1 MRNYLKYILII
12 FILVL
17 TACKNDG
24 KNKKVSVIEETSID
38 LQMIQAY
45 NKGIKN
51 LELGDAIVAAKNFN
65 EAEILFPQSKWAP
78 RASLMSAYSYYSQE
92 YFANAIGELERF
104 LVTYPGHERVSYAY
118 YLLGIC
124 YYDQIVDEKRDLKV
138 IENAKKNFEKVVSDY
153 PKSDFALD
161 SEYKLEL
168 IEEILASKEM
178 YLARYY
184 TEREKWIP
192 AINRYK
198 KILENYERTIF
209 IEEALHRLVEL
220 HYKIGMIDEAKKY
233 ASLLGYNY
241 QSSKWYEETY
251 KIFDKNYKKKTKVK
265 KRKKK
270 FLTLEKIK
278 SLLK

>member
-1 MRNYLKYILII
+1 MKNYLKYILII

-17 TACKNDG
+17 TSCKNE
-24 KNKKVSVIEETSID
+24 KKEVSVIEETSID

-45 NKGIKN
+45 NEGLKN
-51 LELGDAIVAAKNFN
+51 LELGDAIVAAKKFN

-104 LVTYPGHERVSYAY
+104 LETYPSHERVSYAY

-138 IENAKKNFEKVVSDY
+138 IEDAKKNFEKVIKDY
-153 PKSDFALD
+153 PKSDFAID

-184 TEREKWIP
+184 IEREKWIP

-198 KILENYERTIF
+198 KVLENYERTIF

-220 HYKIGMIDEAKKY
+220 HYKIGMIDESKKY

-241 QSSKWYEETY
+241 QSSKWYQESY
-251 KIFDKNYKKKTKVK
+251 KIFNKNYNKKIKVK

-270 FLTLEKIK
+270 FITLEKIK

>member
-12 FILVL
+12 FILLL
-17 TACKNDG
+17 TACKNE
-24 KNKKVSVIEETSID
+24 KKEVSVIEETSID
-38 LQMIQAY
+38 LQMIKAY
-45 NKGIKN
+45 NQGIKN
-51 LELGDAIVAAKNFN
+51 LELGDALVAAKKFN

-78 RASLMSAYSYYSQE
+78 RASLMSAYSYYSQD
-92 YFANAIGELERF
+92 YFVNAIGELERF
-104 LVTYPGHERVSYAY
+104 LETYPSHERVGYAY

-138 IENAKKNFEKVVSDY
+138 IEDAKRNFEKVINDY

-184 TEREKWIP
+184 IEREKWIP

-198 KILENYERTIF
+198 KVLENYERTIF

-220 HYKIGMIDEAKKY
+220 HYKIGMIDESKKY

-241 QSSKWYEETY
+241 KSSKWYEESY
-251 KIFDKNYKKKTKVK
+251 KIFNKNYNKKLKVK

-270 FLTLEKIK
+270 FITLEKIK

>member
-1 MRNYLKYILII
+1 MKNYLKYILII

-17 TACKNDG
+17 TSCKNE
-24 KNKKVSVIEETSID
+24 KKEVSVIEETSID

-45 NKGIKN
+45 NEGLKN
-51 LELGDAIVAAKNFN
+51 LELGDAIVAAKKFN

-92 YFANAIGELERF
+92 YFSNAIGELERF
-104 LVTYPGHERVSYAY
+104 LETYPSHERESYAY

-138 IENAKKNFEKVVSDY
+138 IEDAKKNFEKVIEDY

-184 TEREKWIP
+184 VEREKWIP

-198 KILENYERTIF
+198 KVLENYERTIF

-220 HYKIGMIDEAKKY
+220 HYKIGMIDESKKY

-241 QSSKWYEETY
+241 QSSKWYQESY
-251 KIFDKNYKKKTKVK
+251 KIFNKNYNKKIKVK

-270 FLTLEKIK
+270 FITLEKIK

>member
-1 MRNYLKYILII
+1 MKNYLKYILII

-17 TACKNDG
+17 TSCKNE
-24 KNKKVSVIEETSID
+24 KKEVSVIEETSID

-45 NKGIKN
+45 NEGLKN
-51 LELGDAIVAAKNFN
+51 LELGDAIVAAKKFN

-92 YFANAIGELERF
+92 YFSNAIGELERF
-104 LVTYPGHERVSYAY
+104 LETYPSHERVSYAY

-138 IENAKKNFEKVVSDY
+138 IEDAKKNFEKVIKDY

-184 TEREKWIP
+184 IEREKWIP

-198 KILENYERTIF
+198 KVLENYERTIF

-220 HYKIGMIDEAKKY
+220 HYKIGMIDESKKY

-241 QSSKWYEETY
+241 QSSKWYQESY
-251 KIFDKNYKKKTKVK
+251 KIFNKNYNKKTKVK

-270 FLTLEKIK
+270 FITLEKIK

>member
-1 MRNYLKYILII
+1 MKNYLKYILII
-12 FILVL
+12 FILTL
-17 TACKNDG
+17 SSCKND
-24 KNKKVSVIEETSID
+24 KKEVSVIIETSMD

-45 NKGIKN
+45 NEGLKN
-51 LELGDAIVAAKNFN
+51 LESGDAMLAAKKFN

-92 YFANAIGELERF
+92 YFANAIDELERF
-104 LVTYPGHERVSYAY
+104 LETYPNHERISYAY

-138 IENAKKNFEKVVSDY
+138 IEDAKKFFVKVINDY
-153 PKSDFALD
+153 PQSDFAKD

-184 TEREKWIP
+184 IEREKWIP

-198 KILENYERTIF
+198 NVLENYDRTIF

-220 HYKIGMIDEAKKY
+220 HYKIGMIDESKKY

-241 QSSKWYEETY
+241 QSSRWYKESY
-251 KIFDKNYKKKTKVK
+251 KIFNKNYNNKKKKIK
-265 KRKKK
+265 KNKKK
-270 FLTLEKIK
+270 FITLEKIK

>member
-1 MRNYLKYILII
+1 MKNYLKYILII
-12 FILVL
+12 FILTL
-17 TACKNDG
+17 SSCKND
-24 KNKKVSVIEETSID
+24 KKEVSVIIETSMD

-45 NKGIKN
+45 NEGLKN
-51 LELGDAIVAAKNFN
+51 LESGDVMLAAKKFN

-92 YFANAIGELERF
+92 YFANAIDELERF
-104 LVTYPGHERVSYAY
+104 LETYPNHERISYAY

-138 IENAKKNFEKVVSDY
+138 IEDAKKFFVKVINDY
-153 PKSDFALD
+153 PQSDFAKD

-184 TEREKWIP
+184 IEREKWIP

-198 KILENYERTIF
+198 NVLENYDRTVF

-220 HYKIGMIDEAKKY
+220 HYKIGMIDESKKY

-241 QSSKWYEETY
+241 QSSRWYKESY
-251 KIFDKNYKKKTKVK
+251 KIFNKNYNNKKKKIK
-265 KRKKK
+265 KKKKK
-270 FLTLEKIK
+270 FITLEKIK

>member
-1 MRNYLKYILII
+1 MKNYLKYILII

-17 TACKNDG
+17 TSCKNE
-24 KNKKVSVIEETSID
+24 KKEVSVIEETSID

-45 NKGIKN
+45 NEGLKN
-51 LELGDAIVAAKNFN
+51 LELGDAIVAAKKFN

-92 YFANAIGELERF
+92 YFSNAIGELERF
-104 LVTYPGHERVSYAY
+104 LETYPSHERVSYAY

-138 IENAKKNFEKVVSDY
+138 IEDAKKNFEKVIKDY
-153 PKSDFALD
+153 PKSDFAID

-184 TEREKWIP
+184 IEREKWIP

-198 KILENYERTIF
+198 KVLENYERTIF

-220 HYKIGMIDEAKKY
+220 HYKIGMIDESKKY

-241 QSSKWYEETY
+241 QSSEWYQESY
-251 KIFDKNYKKKTKVK
+251 KIFNKNYKKKIKVK

-270 FLTLEKIK
+270 FITLEKIK

>member
-1 MRNYLKYILII
+1 MKNYLKYILII

-17 TACKNDG
+17 TSCKNE
-24 KNKKVSVIEETSID
+24 KKEVSVIEETSID

-45 NKGIKN
+45 NEGLKN
-51 LELGDAIVAAKNFN
+51 LELGDALVAAKKFN

-92 YFANAIGELERF
+92 YFSNAIGELERF
-104 LVTYPGHERVSYAY
+104 LENYPSHERVSYAY

-138 IENAKKNFEKVVSDY
+138 IEDAKKNFEKVIKDY
-153 PKSDFALD
+153 PKSDFAID

-184 TEREKWIP
+184 IEREKWIP

-198 KILENYERTIF
+198 KVLENYERTIF

-220 HYKIGMIDEAKKY
+220 HYKIGMIDESKKY

-241 QSSKWYEETY
+241 QSSKWYEESY
-251 KIFDKNYKKKTKVK
+251 KIFNKNYYKKPKVK
-265 KRKKK
+265 KIKKK
-270 FLTLEKIK
+270 FITLEKIK

>member
-1 MRNYLKYILII
+1 MKNYLKYILII

-17 TACKNDG
+17 TSCKNE
-24 KNKKVSVIEETSID
+24 KKEVSVIEETSID

-45 NKGIKN
+45 NEGLKN
-51 LELGDAIVAAKNFN
+51 LELGDALVAAKKFN

-104 LVTYPGHERVSYAY
+104 LETYPSHERVGYAY

-138 IENAKKNFEKVVSDY
+138 IEDAKKNFEIVIKDY

-184 TEREKWIP
+184 IEREKWIP

-198 KILENYERTIF
+198 KVLENYERTIF

-220 HYKIGMIDEAKKY
+220 HYKIGMIDESKKY

-241 QSSKWYEETY
+241 QSSKWYQESY
-251 KIFDKNYKKKTKVK
+251 KIFNKNYNKKIKVK

-270 FLTLEKIK
+270 FITLEKIK

>member
-1 MRNYLKYILII
+1 MKNYLKYILII

-17 TACKNDG
+17 TSCKNE
-24 KNKKVSVIEETSID
+24 KKEVSVIEETSID

-45 NKGIKN
+45 NEGLKN
-51 LELGDAIVAAKNFN
+51 LELGDAIVAAKKFN

-92 YFANAIGELERF
+92 YFSNAIGELERF
-104 LVTYPGHERVSYAY
+104 LETYPSHERVSYAY

-138 IENAKKNFEKVVSDY
+138 IEDAKKNFEKVIKDY

-184 TEREKWIP
+184 IEREKWIP

-198 KILENYERTIF
+198 KVLENYERTIF

-220 HYKIGMIDEAKKY
+220 HYKIGMIDESKKY

-241 QSSKWYEETY
+241 QSSKWYQESY
-251 KIFDKNYKKKTKVK
+251 KIFNKNYKKKIKVK

-270 FLTLEKIK
+270 FITLEKIK

>member
-17 TACKNDG
+17 AACKND
-24 KNKKVSVIEETSID
+24 KKEVSVIEETSID
-38 LQMIQAY
+38 LQMIKAY
-45 NKGIKN
+45 NEGIKN
-51 LELGDAIVAAKNFN
+51 LELGDALVAAKKFN

-78 RASLMSAYSYYSQE
+78 RSSLMSAYSYYSQE

-104 LVTYPGHERVSYAY
+104 LETYPSHERISYAY

-124 YYDQIVDEKRDLKV
+124 YYDQIIDEKRDLKV
-138 IENAKKNFEKVVSDY
+138 IENAKRNFEKVINDY
-153 PKSDFALD
+153 PNSDFALD

-198 KILENYERTIF
+198 KVLENYERTIF

-220 HYKIGMIDEAKKY
+220 HYKIGMIDESKKY
-233 ASLLGYNY
+233 ALLLGYNY
-241 QSSKWYEETY
+241 KSSKWYEESY
-251 KIFDKNYKKKTKVK
+251 KIFNKNYNKKQKVK

-270 FLTLEKIK
+270 FITLEKIK

>member
-1 MRNYLKYILII
+1 MKNYLKYILIV

-17 TACKNDG
+17 TSCSNE
-24 KNKKVSVIEETSID
+24 KKQVSVIEETSID
-38 LQMIQAY
+38 LQMIKAY
-45 NKGIKN
+45 NEGIKN
-51 LELGDAIVAAKNFN
+51 LELGDAIAAAKKFN

-104 LVTYPGHERVSYAY
+104 LETYPSHERLSYAY

-138 IENAKKNFEKVVSDY
+138 IEDAKKNFEKVINDY

-168 IEEILASKEM
+168 IEEVLASKEM

-184 TEREKWIP
+184 IEREKWIP

-198 KILENYERTIF
+198 KILEDYERTIF

-220 HYKIGMIDEAKKY
+220 HYKIGMIDESKKY

-241 QSSKWYEETY
+241 QSSKWYQESY
-251 KIFDKNYKKKTKVK
+251 KIFNKNYNKKLKVK

-270 FLTLEKIK
+270 FITLEKIK

>member
-1 MRNYLKYILII
+1 MKNYLKYILII
-12 FILVL
+12 FILTL
-17 TACKNDG
+17 ASCKNE
-24 KNKKVSVIEETSID
+24 KKEVSVIIETSMD

-45 NKGIKN
+45 NEGLKN
-51 LELGDAIVAAKNFN
+51 LESGDAILAAKKFN

-92 YFANAIGELERF
+92 YFANAIDELERF
-104 LVTYPGHERVSYAY
+104 LETYPNHERISYAY

-138 IENAKKNFEKVVSDY
+138 IEDAKKNFVKVINDY
-153 PKSDFALD
+153 PQSDFAID

-184 TEREKWIP
+184 IEREKWIP

-198 KILENYERTIF
+198 NVLENYDRTVF

-220 HYKIGMIDEAKKY
+220 HYKIGMIDESKKY

-241 QSSKWYEETY
+241 QSSRWYKESY
-251 KIFDKNYKKKTKVK
+251 KIFNKNYNNKKKKIK
-265 KRKKK
+265 KNKKK
-270 FLTLEKIK
+270 FITLEKIK

>member
-1 MRNYLKYILII
+1 MKNYLKYILII

-17 TACKNDG
+17 TSCKNE
-24 KNKKVSVIEETSID
+24 KKEVSVIEETSID

-45 NKGIKN
+45 NEGLKN
-51 LELGDAIVAAKNFN
+51 LELGDAIVAAKKFN

-92 YFANAIGELERF
+92 YFSNAIGELERF
-104 LVTYPGHERVSYAY
+104 LETYPSHERVGYAY

-138 IENAKKNFEKVVSDY
+138 IEDAKKNFEIVIKDY

-184 TEREKWIP
+184 IEREKWIP

-198 KILENYERTIF
+198 KVLENYERTIF

-220 HYKIGMIDEAKKY
+220 HYKIGMIDESKKY

-241 QSSKWYEETY
+241 QSSKWYQESY
-251 KIFDKNYKKKTKVK
+251 KIFNKNYNKKIKVK

-270 FLTLEKIK
+270 FITLEKIK

>member
-17 TACKNDG
+17 AACKND
-24 KNKKVSVIEETSID
+24 KKEVSVIEETSID
-38 LQMIQAY
+38 LQMIKAY
-45 NKGIKN
+45 NEGIKN
-51 LELGDAIVAAKNFN
+51 LELGDALVAAKKFN

-78 RASLMSAYSYYSQE
+78 RSSLMSAYSYYSQE

-104 LVTYPGHERVSYAY
+104 LETYPSHERISYAY

-138 IENAKKNFEKVVSDY
+138 IEDAKRNFEKVINDY
-153 PKSDFALD
+153 PNSDFALD

-198 KILENYERTIF
+198 KVLENYERTIF

-220 HYKIGMIDEAKKY
+220 HYKIGMIDESKKY
-233 ASLLGYNY
+233 ALLLGYNY
-241 QSSKWYEETY
+241 KSSKWYEESY
-251 KIFDKNYKKKTKVK
+251 KIFNKNYNKKQKVK

-270 FLTLEKIK
+270 FITLEKIK

>member
-1 MRNYLKYILII
+1 MKNYLKYILII

-17 TACKNDG
+17 TSCKNE
-24 KNKKVSVIEETSID
+24 KKEVSVIEETSID

-45 NKGIKN
+45 NEGLKN
-51 LELGDAIVAAKNFN
+51 LELGDALVAAKKFN

-92 YFANAIGELERF
+92 YFSNAIGELERF
-104 LVTYPGHERVSYAY
+104 LENYPSHERVSYAY

-138 IENAKKNFEKVVSDY
+138 IEDAKKNFEKVIKDY

-184 TEREKWIP
+184 IEREKWIP

-198 KILENYERTIF
+198 KVLENYERTIF

-220 HYKIGMIDEAKKY
+220 HYKIGMIDESKKY

-241 QSSKWYEETY
+241 QSSEWYQESY
-251 KIFDKNYKKKTKVK
+251 KIFNKNYKKKIKVK

-270 FLTLEKIK
+270 FITLEKIK

>member
-1 MRNYLKYILII
+1 MKNYLKYILII

-17 TACKNDG
+17 TSCKNE
-24 KNKKVSVIEETSID
+24 KNEVSVIEETSID

-45 NKGIKN
+45 NEGLKN
-51 LELGDAIVAAKNFN
+51 LELGDAIVAAKKFN

-104 LVTYPGHERVSYAY
+104 LETYPSHERVSYAY

-138 IENAKKNFEKVVSDY
+138 IEDAKKNFEKVIKDY

-178 YLARYY
+178 YLAKYY
-184 TEREKWIP
+184 IEREKWIP

-220 HYKIGMIDEAKKY
+220 HYKIGMIDESKKY

-241 QSSKWYEETY
+241 QSSKWYQESY
-251 KIFDKNYKKKTKVK
+251 KIFNKNYNKKIKVK

-270 FLTLEKIK
+270 FITLEKIK

>member
-1 MRNYLKYILII
+1 MKNYLKYILII

-17 TACKNDG
+17 TSCKNE
-24 KNKKVSVIEETSID
+24 KKEVSVIEETSID

-45 NKGIKN
+45 NGGLKN
-51 LELGDAIVAAKNFN
+51 LELGDAIVAAKKFN

-92 YFANAIGELERF
+92 YFSNAIGELERF
-104 LVTYPGHERVSYAY
+104 LETYPSHERISYAY

-138 IENAKKNFEKVVSDY
+138 IEDAKKNFEKVIKDY

-184 TEREKWIP
+184 IEREKWIP

-198 KILENYERTIF
+198 KVLENYERTIF

-220 HYKIGMIDEAKKY
+220 HYKIGMIDESKKY

-241 QSSKWYEETY
+241 QSSKWYQESY
-251 KIFDKNYKKKTKVK
+251 KIFNKNYNKKIKVK

-270 FLTLEKIK
+270 FITLEKIK

>member
-1 MRNYLKYILII
+1 MKNYLKYILII

-17 TACKNDG
+17 TSCKNE
-24 KNKKVSVIEETSID
+24 KKEVSVIEETSID

-45 NKGIKN
+45 NEGLKN
-51 LELGDAIVAAKNFN
+51 LELGDAIVAAKKFN

-92 YFANAIGELERF
+92 YFENAIGELERF
-104 LVTYPGHERVSYAY
+104 LETYPSHERVSYAY
-118 YLLGIC
+118 YLIGIC

-138 IENAKKNFEKVVSDY
+138 IEDAKKNFEKVIEDY

-184 TEREKWIP
+184 VEREKWIP

-198 KILENYERTIF
+198 KVLENYERTIF

-220 HYKIGMIDEAKKY
+220 HYKIGMIDESKKY

-241 QSSKWYEETY
+241 QSSKWYQESY
-251 KIFDKNYKKKTKVK
+251 KIFNKNYNKKIKVK

-270 FLTLEKIK
+270 FITLEKIK

>member
-1 MRNYLKYILII
+1 
-12 FILVL
+12 
-17 TACKNDG
+17 
-24 KNKKVSVIEETSID
+24 
-38 LQMIQAY
+38 MIQAY
-45 NKGIKN
+45 NEGLKN
-51 LELGDAIVAAKNFN
+51 LELGDAIVAAKKFN

-92 YFANAIGELERF
+92 YFASAIGELERF
-104 LVTYPGHERVSYAY
+104 LETYPSHERVSYAY

-138 IENAKKNFEKVVSDY
+138 IEDAKKNFEKVIKDY

-184 TEREKWIP
+184 IEREKWIP

-220 HYKIGMIDEAKKY
+220 HYKIGMIDESKKY

-241 QSSKWYEETY
+241 QSSKWYQESY
-251 KIFDKNYKKKTKVK
+251 KIFNKNYNKKIKVK

-270 FLTLEKIK
+270 FITLEKIK

>member
-1 MRNYLKYILII
+1 MKNYLKYILII

-17 TACKNDG
+17 TACKNE
-24 KNKKVSVIEETSID
+24 KKEVSVIEETSID
-38 LQMIQAY
+38 LQMIKAY
-45 NKGIKN
+45 NQGIKN
-51 LELGDAIVAAKNFN
+51 LELGDALVAAKKFN

-104 LVTYPGHERVSYAY
+104 LETYPSHERVGYAY

-138 IENAKKNFEKVVSDY
+138 IEDAKKNFEKVINDY

-184 TEREKWIP
+184 IEREKWIP

-198 KILENYERTIF
+198 KVLENYERTIF

-220 HYKIGMIDEAKKY
+220 HYKIGMIDESKKY

-241 QSSKWYEETY
+241 KSSKWYEESY
-251 KIFDKNYKKKTKVK
+251 KIFNKNYNKKLKVK

-270 FLTLEKIK
+270 FITLEKIK

>member
-1 MRNYLKYILII
+1 MKNYLKYILII

-17 TACKNDG
+17 TSCKNE
-24 KNKKVSVIEETSID
+24 KKEVSVIEETSID

-45 NKGIKN
+45 NEGLKN
-51 LELGDAIVAAKNFN
+51 LELGDAIVAAKKFN

-92 YFANAIGELERF
+92 YFSNAIGELERF
-104 LVTYPGHERVSYAY
+104 LETYPSHERESYAY

-138 IENAKKNFEKVVSDY
+138 IEDAKKNFEKVINDY

-184 TEREKWIP
+184 IEREKWIP

-198 KILENYERTIF
+198 KVLENYERTIF

-220 HYKIGMIDEAKKY
+220 HYKIGMIDESKKY

-241 QSSKWYEETY
+241 QSSKWYQESY
-251 KIFDKNYKKKTKVK
+251 KIFNKNYNKKIKVK

-270 FLTLEKIK
+270 FITLEKIK

>member
-1 MRNYLKYILII
+1 MR
-12 FILVL
+12 
-17 TACKNDG
+17 
-24 KNKKVSVIEETSID
+24 
-38 LQMIQAY
+38 
-45 NKGIKN
+45 IKN
-51 LELGDAIVAAKNFN
+51 IFLILSISILLISCSKKEIKEDVILEKSLEMQVLEAYEEGMEALNSNDVLFAAKKFN

-92 YFANAIGELERF
+92 YFSNAIGELERF
-104 LVTYPGHERVSYAY
+104 LETYPSHERVSYAY

-138 IENAKKNFEKVVSDY
+138 IEDAKKNFEKVINDY

-161 SEYKLEL
+161 AEYKIEL

-198 KILENYERTIF
+198 KVLENYERTIF

-220 HYKIGMIDEAKKY
+220 HYRIGMIDESKKY

-241 QSSKWYEETY
+241 QSSKWYEESY
-251 KIFDKNYKKKTKVK
+251 KIFNKNYNRTPKVK

-270 FLTLEKIK
+270 FITLEKIK

>member
-1 MRNYLKYILII
+1 MKNYLKYILII

-17 TACKNDG
+17 TSCKNE
-24 KNKKVSVIEETSID
+24 KKEVSVIEETSID

-45 NKGIKN
+45 NEGLKN
-51 LELGDAIVAAKNFN
+51 LELGDAIVAAKKFN

-92 YFANAIGELERF
+92 YFSNAIGELERF
-104 LVTYPGHERVSYAY
+104 LETYPSHERESYAY

-138 IENAKKNFEKVVSDY
+138 IEDAKKNFEKVIKDY

-184 TEREKWIP
+184 IEREKWIP

-198 KILENYERTIF
+198 KVLENYERTIF

-220 HYKIGMIDEAKKY
+220 HYKIGMIDESKKY

-241 QSSKWYEETY
+241 QSSKWYQESY
-251 KIFDKNYKKKTKVK
+251 KIFNKNYNKKIKVK

-270 FLTLEKIK
+270 FITLEKIK

>member
-1 MRNYLKYILII
+1 MKNYLKYILII
-12 FILVL
+12 FILFL
-17 TACKNDG
+17 SSCKND
-24 KNKKVSVIEETSID
+24 KKEISVIEETSID

-45 NKGIKN
+45 NEGIKN
-51 LELGDAIVAAKNFN
+51 LELGDAILAAKKFN
-65 EAEILFPQSKWAP
+65 EAEIFFPQSKWAP
-78 RASLMSAYSYYSQE
+78 RASLMSAYSYYSQD
-92 YFANAIGELERF
+92 YFANAIVELERF
-104 LVTYPGHERVSYAY
+104 LETYPSHERVSYAY

-138 IENAKKNFEKVVSDY
+138 IENAKKNFEKVINDY

-184 TEREKWIP
+184 VEREKWIP

-198 KILENYERTIF
+198 KILEKYERTIF
-209 IEEALHRLVEL
+209 VEEALHRLVEL
-220 HYKIGMIDEAKKY
+220 HYKIGMIDESKKY

-241 QSSKWYEETY
+241 QSSKWYEKSY
-251 KIFDKNYKKKTKVK
+251 KIFNKNFSKKTTVK

-270 FLTLEKIK
+270 FITLEKIK

>member
-1 MRNYLKYILII
+1 MKNYLKYILII

-17 TACKNDG
+17 TSCKNE
-24 KNKKVSVIEETSID
+24 KKEVSVIEETSID

-45 NKGIKN
+45 NEGLKN
-51 LELGDAIVAAKNFN
+51 LELGDALVAAKKFN

-92 YFANAIGELERF
+92 YFVNAIGELERF
-104 LVTYPGHERVSYAY
+104 LETYPSHERVSYAY

-124 YYDQIVDEKRDLKV
+124 YYDQIIDEKRDLKV
-138 IENAKKNFEKVVSDY
+138 IEDAKKNFEKVIKDY

-184 TEREKWIP
+184 IEREKWIP

-198 KILENYERTIF
+198 KVLENYERTIF

-220 HYKIGMIDEAKKY
+220 HYKIGMIDESKKY

-241 QSSKWYEETY
+241 QSSKWYQESY
-251 KIFDKNYKKKTKVK
+251 KIFNKNYNKKTKVK

-270 FLTLEKIK
+270 FITLEKIK

>member
-1 MRNYLKYILII
+1 MKNYLKYILII

-17 TACKNDG
+17 TSCKTE
-24 KNKKVSVIEETSID
+24 KKEVSVIEETSID
-38 LQMIQAY
+38 LQMIKAY
-45 NKGIKN
+45 NEGIKN
-51 LELGDAIVAAKNFN
+51 LESGDALLAAKKFN

-104 LVTYPGHERVSYAY
+104 LETYPSHERVSYAY

-138 IENAKKNFEKVVSDY
+138 IEDAKKNFEKVINDY

-198 KILENYERTIF
+198 KVLDNYERTIF

-220 HYKIGMIDEAKKY
+220 HYKIGMIDESKKY

-241 QSSKWYEETY
+241 KSSKWYEESY
-251 KIFDKNYKKKTKVK
+251 KIFNKNYNIKPKVK

-270 FLTLEKIK
+270 FITLEKIK

>member
-1 MRNYLKYILII
+1 MKNYLKYILII

-17 TACKNDG
+17 TSCKNE
-24 KNKKVSVIEETSID
+24 KKEVSVIEETSID

-45 NKGIKN
+45 NEGLKN
-51 LELGDAIVAAKNFN
+51 LELGDAIVAAKKFN

-92 YFANAIGELERF
+92 YFSNAIGELERF
-104 LVTYPGHERVSYAY
+104 LETYPSHERVSYAY

-138 IENAKKNFEKVVSDY
+138 IEDAKKNFEIVIKDY

-184 TEREKWIP
+184 IEREKWIP

-198 KILENYERTIF
+198 KVLENYERTIF

-220 HYKIGMIDEAKKY
+220 HYKIGMIDESKKY

-241 QSSKWYEETY
+241 QSSKWYQESY
-251 KIFDKNYKKKTKVK
+251 KIFNKNYNKKIKVK

-270 FLTLEKIK
+270 FITLEKIK

>member
-1 MRNYLKYILII
+1 MKNYLKYILII

-17 TACKNDG
+17 TSCKNE
-24 KNKKVSVIEETSID
+24 KKEVSVIEETSID

-45 NKGIKN
+45 NEGLKN
-51 LELGDAIVAAKNFN
+51 LELGDAIVAAKKFN

-92 YFANAIGELERF
+92 YFSNAIGELERF
-104 LVTYPGHERVSYAY
+104 LETYPSHERVSYAY

-138 IENAKKNFEKVVSDY
+138 IEDAKKNFEKVIKDY

-184 TEREKWIP
+184 IEREKWIP

-198 KILENYERTIF
+198 KVLENYERTIF

-220 HYKIGMIDEAKKY
+220 HYKIGMIDESKKY

-241 QSSKWYEETY
+241 QSSEWYQESY
-251 KIFDKNYKKKTKVK
+251 KIFNKNYNKKIKVK

-270 FLTLEKIK
+270 FITLEKIK

>member
-1 MRNYLKYILII
+1 MKNYLKYILII

-17 TACKNDG
+17 TSCKNE
-24 KNKKVSVIEETSID
+24 KKEVSVIEETSID

-45 NKGIKN
+45 NEGLKN
-51 LELGDAIVAAKNFN
+51 LELGDAIVAAKKFN

-104 LVTYPGHERVSYAY
+104 LETYPSHERVSYAY

-138 IENAKKNFEKVVSDY
+138 IEDAKKNFEKVINDY

-184 TEREKWIP
+184 IEREKWIP

-220 HYKIGMIDEAKKY
+220 HYKIGMIDESKKY

-241 QSSKWYEETY
+241 QSSKWYQESY
-251 KIFDKNYKKKTKVK
+251 KIFNKNYNKKIKVK

-270 FLTLEKIK
+270 FITLEKIK

>member
-12 FILVL
+12 FILLL
-17 TACKNDG
+17 TACKNE
-24 KNKKVSVIEETSID
+24 KKEVSVIEETSID
-38 LQMIQAY
+38 LQMIKAY
-45 NKGIKN
+45 NQGIKN
-51 LELGDAIVAAKNFN
+51 LELGDALVAAKKFN

-92 YFANAIGELERF
+92 YFANAIGELERV
-104 LVTYPGHERVSYAY
+104 LETYPSHERVGYAY

-138 IENAKKNFEKVVSDY
+138 IEDAKKNFEKVINDY

-184 TEREKWIP
+184 IEREKWIP

-198 KILENYERTIF
+198 KVLENYERTIF

-220 HYKIGMIDEAKKY
+220 HYKIGMIDESKKY

-241 QSSKWYEETY
+241 KSSKWYEESY
-251 KIFDKNYKKKTKVK
+251 KIFNKNYNKKLKVK

-270 FLTLEKIK
+270 FITLEKIK

>member
-1 MRNYLKYILII
+1 MKNYLKYILII

-17 TACKNDG
+17 TSCKNE
-24 KNKKVSVIEETSID
+24 KKEVSVIEETSID

-45 NKGIKN
+45 NEGIKN
-51 LELGDAIVAAKNFN
+51 LELGDAIVAAKKFN

-104 LVTYPGHERVSYAY
+104 LETYPSHERVSYAY

-138 IENAKKNFEKVVSDY
+138 IEDAKKNFEKVIKDY

-184 TEREKWIP
+184 IEREKWIP

-198 KILENYERTIF
+198 KVLENYERTIF

-220 HYKIGMIDEAKKY
+220 HYKIGMIDESKKY

-241 QSSKWYEETY
+241 QSSKWYQESY
-251 KIFDKNYKKKTKVK
+251 KIFNKNYNKKIKVK

-270 FLTLEKIK
+270 FITLEKIK

>member
-1 MRNYLKYILII
+1 MKNYLKYILII

-17 TACKNDG
+17 TSCKNE
-24 KNKKVSVIEETSID
+24 KKEVSVIEETSID

-45 NKGIKN
+45 NEGLKN
-51 LELGDAIVAAKNFN
+51 LELGDAIVAAKKFN

-92 YFANAIGELERF
+92 YFSNAIGELERF
-104 LVTYPGHERVSYAY
+104 LETYPSHERVSYAY

-138 IENAKKNFEKVVSDY
+138 IEDAKKNFEKVIEDY

-184 TEREKWIP
+184 IEREKWIP

-198 KILENYERTIF
+198 KVLENYERTIF

-220 HYKIGMIDEAKKY
+220 HYKIGMIDESKKY

-241 QSSKWYEETY
+241 QSSKWYQESY
-251 KIFDKNYKKKTKVK
+251 KIFNKNYNKKIKVK

-270 FLTLEKIK
+270 FITLEKIK

>member
-1 MRNYLKYILII
+1 M
-12 FILVL
+12 
-17 TACKNDG
+17 
-24 KNKKVSVIEETSID
+24 D

-45 NKGIKN
+45 NEGLKN
-51 LELGDAIVAAKNFN
+51 LESGDVMLAAKKFN

-92 YFANAIGELERF
+92 YFANAIDELERF
-104 LVTYPGHERVSYAY
+104 LETYPNHERISYAY

-138 IENAKKNFEKVVSDY
+138 IEDAKKNFVKVINDY
-153 PKSDFALD
+153 PQSDFAKD

-184 TEREKWIP
+184 IEREKWIP

-198 KILENYERTIF
+198 NVLENYDRTVF

-220 HYKIGMIDEAKKY
+220 HYRIGMIDESKKY

-241 QSSKWYEETY
+241 QSSRWYKESY
-251 KIFDKNYKKKTKVK
+251 KIFNKNYNNKKKKIK
-265 KRKKK
+265 KNKKK
-270 FLTLEKIK
+270 FITLEKIK